1 MSLRLPR
8 LTTRSV
14 ARTTRPF
21 FTPTTNQ
28 TSLRPLLNSNTP
40 LRSFAFYRRSVREED
55 VPVVSADKV
64 PRLPLFSS
72 IARQQEQYL
81 WMQLRHGLSE
91 DEYKDV
97 AAKVEMR
104 VTEAVVAAYARSG
117 GAAHLRQQ
125 VLTVSPSVCVLAD
138 PPDEQ
143 GGWETTVTYI

>member
-1 MSLRLPR
+1 
-8 LTTRSV
+8 
-14 ARTTRPF
+14 
-21 FTPTTNQ
+21 
-28 TSLRPLLNSNTP
+28 
-40 LRSFAFYRRSVREED
+40 
-55 VPVVSADKV
+55 
-64 PRLPLFSS
+64 
-72 IARQQEQYL
+72 
-81 WMQLRHGLSE
+81 MQLRHGLSE